1 MLVVWTWSV
10 AKTEP
15 TELDEF
21 GCSYSSLVLDISMK
35 NPGLLVAGIAVV
47 AAYSMTTA
55 NDAAAQCATC
65 PTPVAA
71 YSPVVY
77 NTYQTTY
84 DDGWYL
90 GKFVGRLGR
99 RIFGTAPAPAANYT
113 AAYPMTYAAAYP
125 AYATAYAPA
134 AVTPTYAASYAP
146 TYAAA
151 YAPSYAASYAPAASA
166 CCNQTTYRPVVMQPV
181 VEQAVCYAAPSCPTC
196 EGVVTTS
203 YNAAPAS
210 NCPTCSANY
219 GSPVVQQQQQ
229 QQPPASYE
237 YSQPAAGPSP
247 TTSAGPAP
255 PRTFQDQP
263 PQLEPTPAAGA
274 STGDAA
280 SNWEPPQL
288 FAPGDKQVKR
298 PTTTVWNAVY
308 EQPVRQAGP
317 ATQSVSRAQA
327 TAATPAKRPT
337 ITWVSGE

>member
-1 MLVVWTWSV
+1 MLVTWTWSV
-10 AKTEP
+10 AKIDS

-21 GCSYSSLVLDISMK
+21 GCSYSSQVLDISMK
-35 NPGLLVAGIAVV
+35 NFGLLVASIAVV
-47 AAYSMTTA
+47 AACSLATA
-55 NDAAAQCATC
+55 DNASAQCATC
-65 PTPVAA
+65 PTPVVA

-99 RIFGTAPAPAANYT
+99 RIFGEAPAPAVNYT

-125 AYATAYAPA
+125 AFASAYAPA

-151 YAPSYAASYAPAASA
+151 YAPTYATAYAPTAST
-166 CCNQTTYRPVVMQPV
+166 CCTQTTYRPVVMQPV
-181 VEQAVCYAAPSCPTC
+181 VEQATCCTVPSCPTC
-196 EGVVTTS
+196 QGVVTTS
-203 YNAAPAS
+203 YNAPVS

-219 GSPVVQQQQQ
+219 GTTTT
-229 QQPPASYE
+229 QQPTTVYE
-237 YSQPAAGPSP
+237 YSQPAAGGN
-247 TTSAGPAP
+247 TAAGPAP

-263 PQLEPTPAAGA
+263 PRLEPTPAAGA

-288 FAPGDKQVKR
+288 FGPSDKQVRR
-298 PTTTVWNAVY
+298 PTTTVHNAVY
-308 EQPVRQAGP
+308 EQPVRATGP
-317 ATQSVSRAQA
+317 STKSVSSSQE
-327 TAATPAKRPT
+327 TTPARRPT
-337 ITWVSGE
+337 ITWVSGG